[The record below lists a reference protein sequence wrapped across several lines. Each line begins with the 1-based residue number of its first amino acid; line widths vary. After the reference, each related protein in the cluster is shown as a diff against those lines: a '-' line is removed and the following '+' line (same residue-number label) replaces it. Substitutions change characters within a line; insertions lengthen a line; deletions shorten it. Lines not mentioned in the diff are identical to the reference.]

1 MAVEIKFNYGTA
13 LPSNPN
19 AKQLYFIKNGDK
31 GKLYKGSEL
40 IAETS
45 FEENLALQDQ
55 ISKNANSLAALVG
68 IIEKDYLTKESAE
81 ETYLTQDAAS
91 GYLTKD
97 DASRDYLTKDAA
109 GQAYVTKTTIEND
122 YLTKDAIANSYLT
135 KDEAGQTYVTDT
147 VVKNDYLNKTDAETI
162 YLTKYDASG
171 TYLTQDAAGKTYA
184 TQTSLNSAIN
194 TAKTEA
200 INSAV
205 DRAVEQIVGEGAAES
220 LDTIAEISKALN
232 DNPDIIDA
240 LNGAIGT
247 KADQSALNDHIA
259 NKSTNSLHLNSDE
272 KTKLDGIQAGAQVNQ
287 NAFKNITVGSSTIV
301 ADTQEDTLT
310 IAAGNHINISA
321 DATNDKLTFS
331 VPNASTTVTGAVL
344 LSDAVN
350 STSTEL
356 GATANA
362 VKKAYDLA
370 NGKQNK
376 IVGAATTIT
385 DSNLTIN
392 RALVSDAN
400 GKVAVSGI
408 TSTKL
413 GYLTDVTDNI
423 QTQLN
428 GKIGK
433 GEASASD
440 ITSGVLPVA
449 RGGTGQTTLASAAN
463 ALVTSMPT
471 GDTVP
476 VDSTNMIIQ
485 GVGNYTGTYYLKPI
499 SLLWE
504 YIKGKISSVLGLTA
518 SNYNGTAAKATSTKF
533 TQDTTDV
540 ARYVPFQDGNNSTTI
555 FQSNYDADFKYNP
568 VTNELFAQNLK
579 ATTATFSDSATIQ
592 YNSDTESIDFTF
604 A

>member
-1 MAVEIKFNYGTA
+1 MAEIKFNYGTA
-13 LPSNPN
+13 LPSNPD

-45 FEENLALQDQ
+45 FEENLELRDQ

-91 GYLTKD
+91 SYLTKSE
-97 DASRDYLTKDAA
+97 ASSTYLTTDTA
-109 GQAYVTKTTIEND
+109 GKTYVTKTTIEND

-162 YLTKYDASG
+162 YLTKYDASD

-184 TQTSLNSAIN
+184 TQTNLNSAIN

-259 NKSTNSLHLNSDE
+259 NKSTNSLHLTSND

-301 ADTQEDTLT
+301 ADAQEDTLT
-310 IAAGNHINISA
+310 IVAGNHINISA

-331 VPNASTTVTGAVL
+331 VPNASTSVTGAVL

-350 STSTEL
+350 NASTEL

-376 IVGAATTIT
+376 IVGAATSIT

-400 GKVAVSGI
+400 GKVAVSEI

-413 GYLTDVTDNI
+413 GYLSDVTDLI
-423 QTQLN
+423 QKQLN
-428 GKIGK
+428 KKINK

-476 VDSTNMIIQ
+476 VDSTNMVIQ
-485 GVGNYTGTYYLKPI
+485 GVGSYTGTYYLKPI

-518 SNYNGTAAKATSTKF
+518 SNYNGTAAKATS
-533 TQDTTDV
+533 V
-540 ARYVPFQDGNNSTTI
+540 ALTNGTSDAYRFIPFQESGNSTTN
-555 FQSNYDADFKYNP
+555 FQAHYDADFKYNP
-568 VTNELFAQNLK
+568 VTNTLK
-579 ATTATFSDSATIQ
+579 VGATTFSDSATIQ

>member
-13 LPSNPN
+13 LPSNPD

-45 FEENLALQDQ
+45 FEENLELRDQ
-55 ISKNANSLAALVG
+55 ISKNANSLATLVG

-81 ETYLTQDAAS
+81 EIYLTTDAASSYLTKSEASSTYLTTD
-91 GYLTKD
+91 T
-97 DASRDYLTKDAA
+97 A
-109 GQAYVTKTTIEND
+109 GKTYVTNTTIEND
-122 YLTKDAIANSYLT
+122 YLTKNAIENDYLT
-135 KDEAGQTYVTDT
+135 KDEAGRTYVTDT
-147 VVKNDYLNKTDAETI
+147 VVKKDYLNKTEAEAV
-162 YLTKYDASG
+162 YLTQNDASG
-171 TYLTQDAAGKTYA
+171 TYLTQDAAKAYA
-184 TQTSLNSAIN
+184 TQDSVTSSIN
-194 TAKTEA
+194 AARTE
-200 INSAV
+200 IISDAV
-205 DRAVEQIVGEGAAES
+205 DQAVEQIVGEGAAES
-220 LDTIAEISKALN
+220 LDTIAEISAALKN
-232 DNPDIIDA
+232 NPDIIDA
-240 LNGAIGT
+240 LNSAIGD

-259 NKSTNSLHLNSDE
+259 NKNTNSLHLTSND

-301 ADTQEDTLT
+301 ADAQEDTLT
-310 IAAGNHINISA
+310 IVAGNHINISA

-331 VPNASTTVTGAVL
+331 IPNASTSVTGAVL

-350 STSTEL
+350 NASTEL

-400 GKVAVSGI
+400 GKVAVSEI

-413 GYLTDVTDNI
+413 GHLSDVTDLI
-423 QTQLN
+423 QKQLN
-428 GKIGK
+428 KKINK

-476 VDSTNMIIQ
+476 VDSTNMVIQ
-485 GVGNYTGTYYLKPI
+485 GVGSYTGTYYLKPI

-533 TQDTTDV
+533 SQGTADV
-540 ARYVPFQDGNNSTTI
+540 ARYIPFQDGNNSTTT

>member
-1 MAVEIKFNYGTA
+1 MAEIKFNYGTA
-13 LPSNPN
+13 LPSNPD

-45 FEENLALQDQ
+45 FEENLKLRDQ

-91 GYLTKD
+91 SYLTKD
-97 DASRDYLTKDAA
+97 EASSTYLTTDTA
-109 GQAYVTKTTIEND
+109 GKTYVTNTTIEND
-122 YLTKDAIANSYLT
+122 YLTKDDIVNDYLT
-135 KDEAGQTYVTDT
+135 KDEAGRTYVTDT
-147 VVKNDYLNKTDAETI
+147 VVKKDYLNKTEAEAI
-162 YLTKYDASG
+162 YLTQNDASG
-171 TYLTQDAAGKTYA
+171 TYLTQDAAKAYA
-184 TQTSLNSAIN
+184 TQDSVTSSIN
-194 TAKTEA
+194 TARIE
-200 INSAV
+200 IIDSAV
-205 DRAVEQIVGEGAAES
+205 DEAVDQIVGKGAAES
-220 LDTIAEISKALN
+220 LDTIAEISAALKN
-232 DNPDIIDA
+232 NPDIINT
-240 LNGAIGT
+240 LNSAIGS

-259 NKSTNSLHLNSDE
+259 NKNTNSLHLTSND

-301 ADTQEDTLT
+301 ADAQEDTLT
-310 IAAGNHINISA
+310 IVAGNHINISA

-331 VPNASTTVTGAVL
+331 IPNASTSVTGAVL

-376 IVGAATTIT
+376 IVGAATSIT

-400 GKVAVSGI
+400 GKVAVSEI

-413 GYLTDVTDNI
+413 GYLSDVTDLI
-423 QTQLN
+423 QKQLN
-428 GKIGK
+428 KKINK

-476 VDSTNMIIQ
+476 VDSTNMVIQ
-485 GVGNYTGTYYLKPI
+485 GVGSYTGTYYLKPI

-518 SNYNGTAAKATSTKF
+518 SNYNGTAAKATS
-533 TQDTTDV
+533 V
-540 ARYVPFQDGNNSTTI
+540 ALTNGTSDAYRFIPFQESGNSTTN
-555 FQSNYDADFKYNP
+555 FQAHYDVDFKYNP
-568 VTNELFAQNLK
+568 VTNTLK
-579 ATTATFSDSATIQ
+579 VGATTFSDSATIQ